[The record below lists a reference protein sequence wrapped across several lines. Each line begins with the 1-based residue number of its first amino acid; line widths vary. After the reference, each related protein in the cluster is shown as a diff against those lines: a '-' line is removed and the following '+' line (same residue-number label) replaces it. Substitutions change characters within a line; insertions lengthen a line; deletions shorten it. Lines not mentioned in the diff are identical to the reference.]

1 MILKISDLGR
11 GPRRFD
17 FDLDSAYLHDALGG
31 RPDIGRDP
39 RARASVEASLYRRT
53 VNVRGWVEI
62 RFWFDCG
69 RCAGSFQGTWR
80 FDWHLVLAPHSDA
93 PGPEEEDEGFGWYRN
108 DRFDLGRAA
117 AEHAALT
124 LPEVLLCRDDC
135 RGLCAGCGANLNEEP
150 CRCAAG
156 KT

>member
-17 FDLDSAYLHDALGG
+17 FDLDSAQLGDALGG
-31 RPDIGRDP
+31 RSDIDGP
-39 RARASVEASLYRRT
+39 RARASVEASLCRRT

-62 RFWFDCG
+62 VFGFECG
-69 RCAGSFQGTWR
+69 RCAGAFDGTRRIEWR
-80 FDWHLVLAPHSDA
+80 LVLSPHSDA
-93 PGPEEEDEGFGWYRN
+93 TGPEEEDEGFGYYRN

-117 AEHAALT
+117 AEHLALM

-135 RGLCAGCGANLNEEP
+135 RGLCAGCGATLNEEP
-150 CRCAAG
+150 CRCAG
-156 KT
+156 KNA

>member
-17 FDLDSAYLHDALGG
+17 FDLDPSHLGDALGG
-31 RPDIGRDP
+31 RTDIDGDA

-53 VNVRGWVEI
+53 VNVRGWVEVEF
-62 RFWFDCG
+62 RFDCA
-69 RCAGSFQGTWR
+69 RCAGAFTGTHR
-80 FDWHLVLAPHSDA
+80 VAWHLILSPHSDA
-93 PGPEEEDEGFGWYRN
+93 PGPEEEDEGFGYYRN

-117 AEHAALT
+117 AEYAALT
-124 LPEVLLCRDDC
+124 MPEVLLCRDDC

-150 CRCAAG
+150 CRCAA
-156 KT
+156 KRE